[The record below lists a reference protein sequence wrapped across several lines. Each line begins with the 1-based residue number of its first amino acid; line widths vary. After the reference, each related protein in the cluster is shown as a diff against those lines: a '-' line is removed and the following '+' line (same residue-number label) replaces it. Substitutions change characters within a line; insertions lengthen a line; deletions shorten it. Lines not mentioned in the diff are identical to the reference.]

1 VSELEFVINQERE
14 ETKRAQDA
22 AKEQANQAQ
31 RHLED
36 KRQLRASLS
45 EAQRETLTFKE
56 EMSQVKVQ
64 LEEEKRLRTEEVMIR
79 ADYELIGFQSK
90 FLFVE

>member
-1 VSELEFVINQERE
+1 MSELEFVINQERE

-22 AKEQANQAQ
+22 AKEQAAQAQ

-45 EAQRETLTFKE
+45 EAQRESLTFKE
-56 EMSQVKVQ
+56 EISQVKVQ
-64 LEEEKRLRTEEVMIR
+64 LEEEKRLRTEEVKSCR
-79 ADYELIGFQSK
+79 AGKLYFY
-90 FLFVE
+90 

>member
-14 ETKRAQDA
+14 ETKRAQA
-22 AKEQANQAQ
+22 AATDQATQAQ

-45 EAQRETLTFKE
+45 EAQRESLNFKDE
-56 EMSQVKVQ
+56 VNQTKIQ
-64 LEEEKRLRTEEVMIR
+64 LEEEKRLRAEEVTSLILMIN
-79 ADYELIGFQSK
+79 
-90 FLFVE
+90 

>member
-45 EAQRETLTFKE
+45 EVQREALSIKE
-56 EMSQVKVQ
+56 ELNQVKVQ
-64 LEEEKRLRTEEVMIR
+64 LDEEKRLRSEEV
-79 ADYELIGFQSK
+79 
-90 FLFVE
+90 